1 MNKTLSPSNAHI
13 TRPTAQGAGVSI
25 LRRKA
30 VEQITGLSRSSIYAM
45 VKDGTLPAPIRLSAN
60 AVGWVATEIEAWIQ
74 DKIDH
79 RK

>member
-1 MNKTLSPSNAHI
+1 MKSNSVSSTVHASPQA
-13 TRPTAQGAGVSI
+13 TGTSI

-45 VKDGTLPAPIRLSAN
+45 VKDGTLPAPIRLSSN
-60 AVGWVATEIEAWIQ
+60 AVGWVSAEIEAWIQ
-74 DKIDH
+74 DRIDS